1 MTAVI
6 LCTMALVDGALAGF
20 RAWAGRD
27 GRVVKQ
33 QDRVRSGVRGVIAAA
48 VALVAI
54 AAVLL
59 VIMDA
64 TSVTYGELVDAG
76 NRMAVAYAPFC
87 VAVALGFLGYFSAS
101 LESQA
106 LSTVIILGPAT
117 FLRPIVILAGAI
129 YAAWGASAWVVVAA
143 FSAVVIVLAVEP
155 IVGRRFA
162 RELQGHPFGSA

>member
-27 GRVVKQ
+27 GRVVKH
-33 QDRVRSGVRGVIAAA
+33 QDRLRAGVRGAMAAA
-48 VALVAI
+48 VALLVI

-59 VIMDA
+59 SIMAA
-64 TSVTYGELVDAG
+64 TEVTYDELADAG
-76 NRMAVAYAPFC
+76 NRMAIAYAPFC

-117 FLRPIVILAGAI
+117 FLRPLVILAGAI
-129 YAAWGASAWVVVAA
+129 YAAWGASAWVVVGA
-143 FSAVVIVLAVEP
+143 FSAVVVVLAVEP
-155 IVGRRFA
+155 IVGRTFA
-162 RELQGHPFGSA
+162 RQLRGHPFEAA